1 MAQITC
7 DKCGHSQD
15 FRPRTSRLTNGV
27 ERVYI
32 KCEKCGEQYTA
43 FYTNKSIR
51 EIQARQRRITR
62 MIAGRSGAEY
72 QKQWDEFEDN
82 KQKLTIQMFELRRRQ
97 EAGVPP
103 G

>member
-15 FRPRTSRLTNGV
+15 FRPHTSKLPDGV

-32 KCEKCGEQYTA
+32 KCAKCGEQYTA
-43 FYTNKSIR
+43 FYTDKPIR
-51 EIQARQRRITR
+51 EIQARQRRITK
-62 MIAGRSGAEY
+62 MIAGRRGAEY
-72 QKQWDEFEDN
+72 QKLWDEFEDN

-97 EAGVPP
+97 EAGGPR